1 MSEDSVIWQDVP
13 DPQPDV
19 PFIVDEPEEN
29 EFSVVCDKEVAEY
42 DVIEML
48 YLINGI
54 WRITVEDQDDT
65 DNPALE
71 LVIRVDRR
79 YKVEAVR
86 QAVRKLL
93 ENLYHTE
100 NEE

>member
-1 MSEDSVIWQDVP
+1 MPEDGAIWQDVP

-29 EFSVVCDKEVAEY
+29 EFSVVCDKEVAGY

-65 DNPALE
+65 DIPALE
-71 LVIRVDRR
+71 LVIRIDRR
-79 YKVEAVR
+79 YKVEMVR
-86 QAVRKLL
+86 QATVKLL
-93 ENLYHTE
+93 ENLYHSE
-100 NEE
+100 NEQ